1 MDRSSEN
8 KTILFV
14 LPSLDIG
21 GSESQSISLA
31 LMLKNRGWN
40 PVFLLLN
47 NPGTWTQILDEN
59 SISWECFRINIR
71 KNALKGFVGFFSSAR
86 FVQRLKPAILYSQL
100 LESNILGFLIVKLF
114 ARQTSHVLGIRG
126 ALKLRNPL
134 ISFLFTQATRQ
145 ANLIILNS
153 RHLAANVPSAL
164 NNAAKVVVIN
174 NAVHVR
180 DSSMPFSDHVPT
192 FAVLANFHSYKG
204 HDLLVDALRTV
215 KTKFRIHFI
224 GDGPNL
230 EPTKQS
236 ISLLSGQIETFFHGH
251 SLNPFLHL
259 MNSHFLVLPSRH
271 EGFPNAVLEGMSV
284 GLPVICFNLPGLNE
298 LVIHEQTGI
307 LVDSFDVSSLGLAIE
322 RLALDNE
329 LRAFLGRN
337 AREKSREYS
346 WENVADQFSQA
357 FHSVL
362 EKY

>member
-1 MDRSSEN
+1 MERSSEN

-31 LMLKNRGWN
+31 LMLKNRGWD

-47 NPGTWTQILDEN
+47 SPGTWTQILDEN
-59 SISWECFRINIR
+59 SISWECFRINMR
-71 KNALKGFVGFFSSAR
+71 KSPLKGFSGFFCSVR
-86 FVQRLKPAILYSQL
+86 FVRRLKPAILYSQL
-100 LESNILGFLIVKLF
+100 LESNIFGFFIIKLF
-114 ARQTSHVLGIRG
+114 ARRTSHVLGIRG

-145 ANLIILNS
+145 ASLIILNS
-153 RHLAANVPSAL
+153 KHLAENLPAAL
-164 NNAAKVVVIN
+164 HNATKVVVIN
-174 NAVHVR
+174 NAVHVQ
-180 DSSMPFSDHVPT
+180 DSSMPFSDQIPT

-215 KTKFRIHFI
+215 KTRVRIHFI

-230 EPTKQS
+230 ELTKKS
-236 ISLLSGQIETFFHGH
+236 ISLLSDQIETFFHGR
-251 SLNPFLHL
+251 SLNPFLYL
-259 MNSHFLVLPSRH
+259 VNSHFLVLPSRH

-284 GLPVICFNLPGLNE
+284 GLPVICFNLPGLNK

-307 LVDSFDVSSLGLAIE
+307 LVDPFDVSSLGLAIE

-329 LRAFLGRN
+329 LRVFLGRN
-337 AREKSREYS
+337 AHEKSREYS
-346 WENVADQFSQA
+346 WETVANQFSQA
-357 FHSVL
+357 FHSTL
-362 EKY
+362 GKH

>member
-1 MDRSSEN
+1 MERSSGD

-47 NPGTWTQILDEN
+47 KPGVWTQTLDEN
-59 SISWECFRINIR
+59 SISWECFRMNIR
-71 KNALKGFVGFFSSAR
+71 KNPLKGFMGFFSSAG
-86 FVQRLKPAILYSQL
+86 FVLRLKPTILYYQL
-100 LESNILGFLIVKLF
+100 LESNILGFLILKLF
-114 ARQTSHVLGIRG
+114 ARETSHIIGIRG
-126 ALKLRNPL
+126 ALQLRNPL
-134 ISFLFTQATRQ
+134 INFLFAQATHQ
-145 ANLIILNS
+145 ASLIILNS
-153 RHLAANVPSAL
+153 THLAASIPAAA
-164 NNAAKVVVIN
+164 NNTAKVVTIN
-174 NAVHVR
+174 NAVHVQ

-192 FAVLANFHSYKG
+192 FAVLANFHSDKG

-215 KTKFRIHFI
+215 KTKIRIHFI

-230 EPTKQS
+230 ELTKQS
-236 ISLLSGQIETFFHGH
+236 ISHLPGQIETFFHGH
-251 SLNPFLHL
+251 SLNPFIYLL
-259 MNSHFLVLPSRH
+259 NSHFLVLPSRH

-284 GLPVICFNLPGLNE
+284 GLPVICFDLPGLNK

-307 LVDSFDVSSLGLAIE
+307 LVDPFDVSSLGLAIE
-322 RLALDNE
+322 RLSLNSE
-329 LRAFLGRN
+329 LRVFLGRN

-346 WENVADQFSQA
+346 WETVADQFSQA

-362 EKY
+362 GKH